1 MRVLHIEGGRNL
13 YGGSTQV
20 VYLVKGLE
28 KKGIE
33 NTVLCHENNTL
44 QEKLAGNA
52 EIITTSYRGE
62 LDIRIF
68 FQIVKLIIRKQPDII
83 HIHSRRGVDF
93 YGGLASFLLRKT
105 CLLTRRVD
113 NKERFSLFKI
123 KYFFTKKII
132 AISDEIK
139 NILVTEG
146 LPENKVIT
154 VKSAINTK
162 AISKSDILK
171 NKFREEHNIFDP
183 NTTLI
188 VIVAQL
194 IPRKGH
200 ILLLDAFRDV
210 KKTNNNIRLFIYG
223 RGYLKERIKKYID
236 KNNLQEHV
244 YLKGFL
250 SEIRSVLHCFDFL
263 VHPAQ
268 KEGLGIAL
276 LEAAS
281 LQLPIVATR
290 VGGIPEIVHDNVN
303 GLLVQPQSKKSLS
316 DAMLKLIQNPS
327 LREKLGK
334 EGPKIV
340 KRDFSVEKMVNG
352 NLQVYRSL
360 FTK

>member
-13 YGGSTQV
+13 YGGSSQV
-20 VYLVKGLE
+20 LYLVKGLAE
-28 KKGIE
+28 KGIE
-33 NTVLCHENNTL
+33 NIVLCHEDNTIK
-44 QEKLAGNA
+44 EKLDGSA
-52 EIITTSYRGE
+52 EIVTTSYRGE

-68 FQIVKLIIRKQPDII
+68 FQISKLIIQKKPDLI

-113 NKERFSLFKI
+113 NKERFPVLKV
-123 KYFFTKKII
+123 KYFFYKKII

-139 NILVTEG
+139 NILIKEG
-146 LPENKVIT
+146 LSGKKVIT
-154 VKSAINTK
+154 VKSAI
-162 AISKSDILK
+162 AIEKNSKTYVLK
-171 NKFREEHNIFDP
+171 NEFRNENNIFDP
-183 NTTLI
+183 NTILI

-200 ILLLDAFRDV
+200 MLLLDAFRDV
-210 KKTNNNIRLFIYG
+210 KKNNNNIRLFIYG
-223 RGYLKERIKKYID
+223 RGHLKEKIKDYID

-316 DAMLKLIQNPS
+316 DAMLKLTQNPS
-327 LREKLGK
+327 LRKKLGK

-340 KRDFSVEKMVNG
+340 KRDFSVEKMVDG
-352 NLQVYRSL
+352 NLQVYKSL

>member
-1 MRVLHIEGGRNL
+1 MIVLHIEGGKNL
-13 YGGSTQV
+13 YGGPTQV
-20 VYLVKGLE
+20 VYLVNGLA

-33 NTVLCHENNTL
+33 NIVLCHENNML
-44 QEKLAGNA
+44 QDKLKGDA
-52 EIITTSYRGE
+52 EIVTTSYRGE

-68 FQIVKLIIRKQPDII
+68 FQIVKLIIRKQPDLI

-93 YGGLASFLLRKT
+93 YGGLASFLLKKT

-113 NKERFSLFKI
+113 NKEKLFLLKV
-123 KYFFTKKII
+123 KYFFYKKII

-139 NILVTEG
+139 NILIKEG
-146 LPENKVIT
+146 LSSNKVIT
-154 VKSAINTK
+154 VKSAIAFEKN
-162 AISKSDILK
+162 SKSNILK
-171 NKFREEHNIFDP
+171 NEFRNEHNIFDP

-210 KKTNNNIRLFIYG
+210 KKTNDNIRLFIYG
-223 RGYLKERIKKYID
+223 RGQLKEKIKKYID
-236 KNNLQEHV
+236 KNDLHEYV
-244 YLKGFL
+244 YMKGFD

-290 VGGIPEIVHDNVN
+290 VGGIPEIVHHNIN
-303 GLLVQPQSKKSLS
+303 GLLVRPQSKKSLS

-340 KRDFSVEKMVNG
+340 KSDFSVEKMVNG

>member
-1 MRVLHIEGGRNL
+1 MRVLHIEGGRHL

-20 VYLVKGLE
+20 VYLVEGLA

-33 NTVLCHENNTL
+33 NIVLCHKNNTL
-44 QEKLAGNA
+44 QEKLDGKA
-52 EIITTSYRGE
+52 EIVTTSYRGE
-62 LDIRIF
+62 LDITIF
-68 FQIVKLIIRKQPDII
+68 FQILKLIIQKRPDLI

-105 CLLTRRVD
+105 SLLTRRVD
-113 NKERFSLFKI
+113 NKERFLLLRV
-123 KYFFTKKII
+123 KYFFYKKII

-139 NILVTEG
+139 NILIKEG
-146 LPENKVIT
+146 LSSKKVIT
-154 VKSAINTK
+154 VKSAIAFEKN
-162 AISKSDILK
+162 SRSNILK
-171 NKFREEHNIFDP
+171 NEFRNEHNIFDP

-188 VIVAQL
+188 VVVAQL

-223 RGYLKERIKKYID
+223 RGNLEERIKEYID

-290 VGGIPEIVHDNVN
+290 VGGIPEIVHDNIN